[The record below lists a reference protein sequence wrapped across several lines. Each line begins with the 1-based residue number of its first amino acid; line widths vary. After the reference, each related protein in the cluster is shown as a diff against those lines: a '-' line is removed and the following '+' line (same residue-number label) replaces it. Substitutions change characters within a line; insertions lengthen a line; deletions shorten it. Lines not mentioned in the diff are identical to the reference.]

1 MQGAING
8 YTEVGGSHLRSKS
21 NERLPQNDRPIDIFI
36 DVDSPNEP
44 HVLMKSPSNASN
56 HQNTATRPRHQQQHS
71 NTNHHGGQSPIM
83 NNLEA
88 RIKQRQSERAKGFMD
103 ETGNKEQGVAVY
115 N

>member
-1 MQGAING
+1 MQGAYPQQTGITG
-8 YTEVGGSHLRSKS
+8 YTEAGGSHLRSKS

-56 HQNTATRPRHQQQHS
+56 HQNTGTRPRH
-71 NTNHHGGQSPIM
+71 HHGGQSPIM

-103 ETGNKEQGVAVY
+103 ETGNKDQGVAVY